1 MLGKLLLIP
10 AFMAVPLLC
19 LAQVTDKREEL
30 RRAAQTCDM
39 RYMLLMLQVVNRA
52 GAPVADVSMTLR
64 RDGVPTPLYTLSTG
78 PTGEVTLAE
87 DGDLRRIP
95 AAGSDFTVTLRRGA
109 KIGRVKYRLG
119 ADEAGCHIALLSG
132 PTVVTF

>member
-1 MLGKLLLIP
+1 MLGKLLVIP
-10 AFMAVPLLC
+10 AFVAVPLQC
-19 LAQVTDKREEL
+19 LAQVTDKREDL

-39 RYMLLMLQVVNRA
+39 RYKLLMLQVVDRT
-52 GAPVADVSMTLR
+52 GAPVAGVNITLR
-64 RDGVPTPLYTLSTG
+64 RDGVPAPLYTLSTS

-87 DGDLRRIP
+87 DVDLRRIP

-109 KIGRVKYRLG
+109 KIRRVKYRLG
-119 ADEAGCHIALLSG
+119 ADGAGCHIALLSG